1 METKNIQEQE
11 IIARL
16 TKDGLSCGEML
27 EQLTPEE
34 RNKYRN
40 HILQCQGTNACI
52 ANLIRFNLI
61 NIDIIKQI
69 LELGEDYIHA
79 YLGLCRSIHESGGDR
94 DRTGLMFFKDIV
106 YTQGRLGEI
115 EKLKHYNLFEAEDE
129 AEFFKFQSYKDD
141 LEKNKIVETYIKG
154 YNLYPESI
162 KFLTYPAYKNFYK
175 MYCHFRKIEV
185 RQRVYLSYL
194 KVLHKIKVYL
204 ELECEYGQLQK

>member
-1 METKNIQEQE
+1 MKLKKLQEQE

-52 ANLIRFNLI
+52 AN

-69 LELGEDYIHA
+69 LDLGEDYIHA
-79 YLGLCRSIHESGGDR
+79 YLRQCRCVPEKDGDR

-115 EKLKHYNLFEAEDE
+115 EKLKHYNLFEAKDE
-129 AEFFKFQSYKDD
+129 AEFFRFQSYKDD
-141 LEKNKIVETYIKG
+141 SEKNKIVETYIKG
-154 YNLYPESI
+154 YNLYLESI

-175 MYCHFRKIEV
+175 MYCRFRKIGV
-185 RQRVYLSYL
+185 KQKIYLTYL

>member
-1 METKNIQEQE
+1 MKLKKLQEQE

-52 ANLIRFNLI
+52 AN

-79 YLGLCRSIHESGGDR
+79 YLSLCRSIHENGGDR

-115 EKLKHYNLFEAEDE
+115 EKLKHYNLFEAKDE
-129 AEFFKFQSYKDD
+129 AEFFRFQSYKDD
-141 LEKNKIVETYIKG
+141 SEENKIVETYIKG
-154 YNLYPESI
+154 YNLYLESVN
-162 KFLTYPAYKNFYK
+162 FLTYPAYKNFYK
-175 MYCHFRKIEV
+175 LYCRFRKIGFK
-185 RQRVYLSYL
+185 QKIYLTYL
-194 KVLHKIKVYL
+194 KVIHKIKVYL
-204 ELECEYGQLQK
+204 ELEYEYGQLQK